1 MWQKLTQKFKK
12 MSLEKKL
19 QERSNG
25 TCELCETAEAVNV
38 YSVSH
43 GSGADIDTNV
53 HLCDKCLAQV
63 NITEELESSYW
74 EAFLPNTMWSGVAAV
89 QVLAWR
95 MLNRFREETWAHD
108 ALEILYLDEDNL
120 EWAKATGEHLTDIED
135 TLHRDCNGEL
145 LLPGDSVTLIKDL
158 DVKGSSINAKMG
170 TAVRGIRPD
179 PNDPTHIEG
188 KIDGQSIMI
197 LTKFVRKIN

>member
-1 MWQKLTQKFKK
+1 
-12 MSLEKKL
+12 MSLEKKI
-19 QERSNG
+19 QARSNG
-25 TCELCETAEAVNV
+25 SCELCEQAEATTI
-38 YSVSH
+38 YSVPHS
-43 GSGADIDTNV
+43 SSADIDGSV
-53 HLCDKCLAQV
+53 HVCDKCLAQV
-63 NITEELESSYW
+63 NITEELEANYW
-74 EAFLPNTMWSGVAAV
+74 AAFLPNTMWSAVPAV
-89 QVLAWR
+89 QVVAWR
-95 MLNRFREETWAHD
+95 MLNRFRSETWAHD

-145 LLPGDSVTLIKDL
+145 LLMGDSVSLIKDL

-170 TAVRGIRPD
+170 TAVRNIRPD

-188 KIDGQSIMI
+188 KIDGQTIMI

>member
-1 MWQKLTQKFKK
+1 

-19 QERSNG
+19 QARSNG
-25 TCELCETAEAVNV
+25 TCELCESAEANNMYNV
-38 YSVSH
+38 PH
-43 GSGADIDTNV
+43 GSSVDIDTNV
-53 HLCDKCLAQV
+53 HVCDKCLAQI
-63 NITEELESSYW
+63 NITEELDSTYW
-74 EAFLPNTMWSGVAAV
+74 AAFLPNTMWSEVAAL

-95 MLNRFREETWAHD
+95 MLNRFRSETWAHD
-108 ALEILYLDEDNL
+108 AIEMLYLDEDNM
-120 EWAKATGEHLTDIED
+120 EWAKASGEHLIDIED

-145 LLPGDSVTLIKDL
+145 LLMGDSVSLIKDL

-170 TAVRGIRPD
+170 TAVRNIRPD
-179 PNDPTHIEG
+179 FNDPNHIEG

>member
-1 MWQKLTQKFKK
+1 
-12 MSLEKKL
+12 MSLEKNL
-19 QERSNG
+19 QARSNG
-25 TCELCETAEAVNV
+25 TCEMCETADATNI

-53 HLCDKCLAQV
+53 HVCDKCLAQI
-63 NITEELESSYW
+63 NITEELESAYW
-74 EAFLPNTMWSGVAAV
+74 ATFLPNTMWSEVAAV

-95 MLNRFREETWAHD
+95 MLNRFRSETWAHD

-120 EWAKATGEHLTDIED
+120 EWAKATSEHLTDIED

-145 LLPGDSVTLIKDL
+145 LLMGDSVSLIKDL

-170 TAVRGIRPD
+170 TAVRNIRPD

-197 LTKFVRKIN
+197 LTMFVLKIN

>member
-1 MWQKLTQKFKK
+1 M
-12 MSLEKKL
+12 
-19 QERSNG
+19 
-25 TCELCETAEAVNV
+25 
-38 YSVSH
+38 
-43 GSGADIDTNV
+43 
-53 HLCDKCLAQV
+53 AQV

-145 LLPGDSVTLIKDL
+145 LLPGDSVSLIKDL

>member
-1 MWQKLTQKFKK
+1 

-19 QERSNG
+19 QARSNG
-25 TCELCETAEAVNV
+25 TCELCESAEANNIYNV
-38 YSVSH
+38 PY

-53 HLCDKCLAQV
+53 QLCDKCVAQI
-63 NITEELESSYW
+63 NITEELDSAYW
-74 EAFLPNTMWSGVAAV
+74 AAFLPNTMWSGVAAV

-95 MLNRFREETWAHD
+95 MLNRFRSETWAHD

-120 EWAKATGEHLTDIED
+120 EWAKASGEHLTNIED

-145 LLPGDSVTLIKDL
+145 LLPGDSVSLIKDL

-170 TAVRGIRPD
+170 TAVRNIRPD

-197 LTKFVRKIN
+197 LTQFVRKIN

>member
-1 MWQKLTQKFKK
+1 

-19 QERSNG
+19 QARSNG
-25 TCELCETAEAVNV
+25 TCELCESAEANNIYNV
-38 YSVSH
+38 PY

-53 HLCDKCLAQV
+53 QLCDKCVAQI
-63 NITEELESSYW
+63 NITEELDSAYW
-74 EAFLPNTMWSGVAAV
+74 AAFLPNTMWSGVAAV

-95 MLNRFREETWAHD
+95 MLNRFRSETWAHD

-120 EWAKATGEHLTDIED
+120 EWAKASGEHLTNIED

-145 LLPGDSVTLIKDL
+145 LLPGDSVSLIKDL

-170 TAVRGIRPD
+170 TAVRNIRPD

>member
-25 TCELCETAEAVNV
+25 TCELCEAAEAINV

-108 ALEILYLDEDNL
+108 ALETLYLDEDNL

-145 LLPGDSVTLIKDL
+145 MLPGDSVSLIKDL
-158 DVKGSSINAKMG
+158 DVKVESSMG
-170 TAVRGIRPD
+170 I
-179 PNDPTHIEG
+179 I
-188 KIDGQSIMI
+188 
-197 LTKFVRKIN
+197 